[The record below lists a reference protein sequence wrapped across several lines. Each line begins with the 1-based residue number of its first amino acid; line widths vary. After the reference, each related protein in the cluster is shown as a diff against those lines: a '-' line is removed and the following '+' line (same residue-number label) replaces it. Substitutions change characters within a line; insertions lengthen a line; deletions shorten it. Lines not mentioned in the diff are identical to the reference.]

1 MDAPPVIRPSLG
13 SKVWDFAF
21 GCLLIGASPLAT
33 AFGLAYL
40 LNLTSG
46 LVFRHFGE
54 RTAFSYQMITALIA
68 FLLAFPA
75 FGYAIWWRTR
85 HRLLPGWAVVVEVLV
100 AVVWAFFFCALVGVL
115 IGPNDDWN
123 QR

>member
-1 MDAPPVIRPSLG
+1 MDAPPAIRPSLG
-13 SKVWDFAF
+13 SKVWDFAL

-40 LNLTSG
+40 LNLASG
-46 LVFRHFGE
+46 LIFRHFGE
-54 RTAFSYQMITALIA
+54 RTAFSYQMISGLIA

-75 FGYAIWWRTR
+75 FGCAIWWRTR
-85 HRLLPGWAVVVEVLV
+85 HRLLPGWAVVAEVLV
-100 AVVWAFFFCALVGVL
+100 AVVWAFFFFAFIGVL

-123 QR
+123 Q

>member
-1 MDAPPVIRPSLG
+1 MDAPPTIQAALG
-13 SKVWDFAF
+13 PKLWDFAF

-40 LNLTSG
+40 LDLPCG
-46 LVFRHFGE
+46 LIFRHYGE
-54 RTAFSYQMITALIA
+54 RTAFSYQMITGLIA

-75 FGYAIWWRTR
+75 FGCSIWWRVR
-85 HRLLPGWAVVVEVLV
+85 HRVLSLRMLALEILV
-100 AVVWAFFFCALVGVL
+100 AVVWAFFFFAFIGVL

-123 QR
+123 R

>member
-1 MDAPPVIRPSLG
+1 M
-13 SKVWDFAF
+13 VWDFAF

-40 LNLTSG
+40 LNLPSG
-46 LVFRHFGE
+46 LLFRLFGE
-54 RTAFSYQMITALIA
+54 QTAFSYQIGIGLITT
-68 FLLAFPA
+68 LLALPA
-75 FGYAIWWRTR
+75 FGCAIWWRAR
-85 HRLLPGWAVVVEVLV
+85 HRLLPAWAVGAEVLV
-100 AVVWAFFFCALVGVL
+100 AIVWAFFFIGFTAML